1 MIQSASSPDRTP
13 RTDLVQAAGQATP
26 RAAGPKPDRITTDQ
40 AAFLRSQLE
49 RQPEI
54 RPEVVERA
62 RGLAADSQYPP
73 PEVVRHV
80 AATILAAPDLSE
92 DQS

>member
-1 MIQSASSPDRTP
+1 MISSASSPDRTP
-13 RTDLVQAAGQATP
+13 RPDLVSAAGQPNP
-26 RAAGPKPDRITTDQ
+26 RPAAPRQDRISTEQ
-40 AAFLRSQLE
+40 AEYLRSELD

-62 RGLAADSQYPP
+62 KGLASDSSYPP

-80 AATILAAPDLSE
+80 AAQILASPDLSE
-92 DQS
+92 DES